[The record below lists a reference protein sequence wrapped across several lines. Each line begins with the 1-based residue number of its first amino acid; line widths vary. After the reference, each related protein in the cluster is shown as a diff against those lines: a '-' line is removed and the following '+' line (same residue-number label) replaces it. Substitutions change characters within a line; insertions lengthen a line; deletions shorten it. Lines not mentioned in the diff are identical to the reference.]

1 VKKSQRLK
9 TVADIKASQAKIAL
23 EVWALAQRKH
33 SEMRAQLD
41 NLTAY
46 RLEYQNN
53 FNRLGGGGVKVA
65 QLLEYRSFIEKLD
78 KAIAGQQQT
87 LAMLEVEMITKRK
100 LWEGLHYRT
109 QGLNKICD
117 AALAVEIKQENKR
130 EQLEQDERA
139 GRIGRDGSVGT

>member
-1 VKKSQRLK
+1 
-9 TVADIKASQAKIAL
+9 
-23 EVWALAQRKH
+23 
-33 SEMRAQLD
+33 LD

-117 AALAVEIKQENKR
+117 AALAVEIKQEGKR